1 MQLEVTIMPTDF
13 MFVEETWYTH
23 KESNMSSSK
32 KPLLS
37 VIWLQ
42 DNGSYI
48 EQISTIENIF
58 NPIQEDVTIPEKVR
72 QEVINKYG
80 DKLKQYYQEDNQ

>member
-1 MQLEVTIMPTDF
+1 MQIEVTIMPTSF
-13 MFVEETWYTH
+13 MRDEETWYTH

-42 DNGSYI
+42 DSGSYI

-58 NPIQEDVTIPEKVR
+58 NPIQEDVTIPEEVR

-80 DKLKQYYQEDNQ
+80 DKLKQYYQEDDQ